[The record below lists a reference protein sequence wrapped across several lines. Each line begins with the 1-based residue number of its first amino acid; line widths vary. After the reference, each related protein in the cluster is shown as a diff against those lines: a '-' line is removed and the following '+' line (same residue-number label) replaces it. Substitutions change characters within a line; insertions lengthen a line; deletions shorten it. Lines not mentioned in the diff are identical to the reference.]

1 MNDIITKNSLKESIE
16 LISELKLDEADYNK
30 IFEKFEIILN
40 DSKVKG
46 LIEETT
52 KSTNAEN
59 ERDLIN
65 VMKTLAEKIDLS
77 DLSYLLEKIIK
88 NEELVDFIQDLFLEK
103 LV

>member
-1 MNDIITKNSLKESIE
+1 MNDIITKNFLKESIE

-40 DSKVKG
+40 DSKIKG

-52 KSTNAEN
+52 KSTNNEN

-65 VMKTLAEKIDLS
+65 VMKTIVEKINLS

>member
-40 DSKVKG
+40 DSKIKG

-52 KSTNAEN
+52 KSTNNEN

-65 VMKTLAEKIDLS
+65 VMKTIVEKINLS